1 MPYLRKK
8 VKMITAS
15 YLERDPRVA
24 DVHHLLVP
32 HQSPVP
38 TESANNRVTATP
50 DNEGGLLR
58 ALVDGR
64 EHAERK

>member
-32 HQSPVP
+32 HQTPVS

-64 EHAERK
+64 KRTERE